1 MKLVIHN
8 RSSLKLKNRTKK
20 KVQIRKKIFGT
31 AERPRLSVFRSGK
44 HMYAQLID
52 DATGVTLAS
61 TSSLKMQDKS
71 SGVDKAKKVGVQ
83 IASVAKEK
91 GIEKVVFD
99 RNGFIF
105 HGKIKSLA
113 DGAREAG
120 LNF

>member
-8 RSSLKLKNRTKK
+8 RSSSKLKNRTKK
-20 KVQIRKKIFGT
+20 KVQIRKKVFGT
-31 AERPRLSVFRSGK
+31 AERPRLSVFRSGR

-52 DATGVTLAS
+52 DSKGVTLAA
-61 TSSLKMQDKS
+61 TSSLAMEKKA
-71 SGVDKAKKVGVQ
+71 SGVELAKIVGTE
-83 IASVAKEK
+83 IAKVAKGK

-113 DGAREAG
+113 DGAREGG